1 MDTIVEK
8 HRSHL
13 PHIQLEGQIISLTW
27 RLAFTLPKNIL
38 DLQEALKKDLEETD
52 RNEASRLSNRYA
64 SYIKKLEELDTF
76 LGKCEVD
83 GLSLCADE
91 NARILISA
99 INFHD
104 NKMYDLHCYCI
115 MPNHVHILVKPL
127 LGKDGAYY
135 KISTIVQRLKTYTAN
150 MFNQHRGSRG
160 KIWHRDYFDRYIRN
174 PVDYRNVVKYILENP
189 VKAGLVSKAED
200 WKYSRY

>member
-104 NKMYDLHCYCI
+104 KKCMTFTAIASCQTMSIFWLSHCR
-115 MPNHVHILVKPL
+115 VKTGP
-127 LGKDGAYY
+127 
-135 KISTIVQRLKTYTAN
+135 TIKSAR
-150 MFNQHRGSRG
+150 
-160 KIWHRDYFDRYIRN
+160 
-174 PVDYRNVVKYILENP
+174 
-189 VKAGLVSKAED
+189 
-200 WKYSRY
+200 